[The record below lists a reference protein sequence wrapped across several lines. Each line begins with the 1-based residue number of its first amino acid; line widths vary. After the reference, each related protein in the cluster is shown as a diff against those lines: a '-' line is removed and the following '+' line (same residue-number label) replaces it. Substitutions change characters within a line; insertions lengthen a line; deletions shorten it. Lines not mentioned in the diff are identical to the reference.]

1 MSQRLPPRPNLGH
14 LKKQAKDVLRV
25 FRHRNPRWRLVD
37 AQHALAR
44 GYGFPSWPDLKLHV
58 ESVRQQP
65 PSAVLRT
72 SRLQPADTAG
82 ESPQPAEQEL
92 GPSRHSIVGTW
103 VARPATGSE
112 GHHQYLVGDA
122 VVEFELTDGTLTLT
136 QIAAG
141 AAGREIAMK
150 MVIHAD
156 GQDRPIQFGSE
167 LLLQARW
174 TNGRTLEAI
183 TKHGERIVS
192 RGTWEVSPDGE
203 SLVLSTAGQRVVFGR
218 V

>member
-1 MSQRLPPRPNLGH
+1 MSQRLPPRPNLDH

-58 ESVRQQP
+58 ESVRQPP
-65 PSAVLRT
+65 PSAVLST

-82 ESPQPAEQEL
+82 DSPQAAKQEL
-92 GPSRHSIVGTW
+92 GSSSHLIVGTW
-103 VARPATGSE
+103 IARPATASE
-112 GHHQYLVGDA
+112 DHHNLVGDA
-122 VVEFELTDGTLTLT
+122 VVDFELTDGILTLT

-150 MVIHAD
+150 MVILDD
-156 GQDRPIQFGSE
+156 GQDHPIRFGSE

-174 TNGRTLEAI
+174 TSVRTLEAI
-183 TKHGERIVS
+183 VKHEERIVS
-192 RGTWEVSPDGE
+192 GGTWEVSPDGE

-218 V
+218 A

>member
-1 MSQRLPPRPNLGH
+1 MSQRLPPRPNLSH

-58 ESVRQQP
+58 ESAKA

-72 SRLQPADTAG
+72 SRLQSADTGG
-82 ESPQPAEQEL
+82 ESPQAAEQEF
-92 GPSRHSIVGTW
+92 GPSRHPIVGTW
-103 VARPATGSE
+103 VARPATDSE
-112 GHHQYLVGDA
+112 DDRQDLVGDA

-136 QIAAG
+136 QILAG
-141 AAGREIAMK
+141 AARREIAMK
-150 MVIHAD
+150 LVIHAD

-174 TNGRTLEAI
+174 TSVRTLEATI
-183 TKHGERIVS
+183 KQGERIVS

>member
-1 MSQRLPPRPNLGH
+1 M
-14 LKKQAKDVLRV
+14 
-25 FRHRNPRWRLVD
+25 
-37 AQHALAR
+37 
-44 GYGFPSWPDLKLHV
+44 
-58 ESVRQQP
+58 
-65 PSAVLRT
+65 
-72 SRLQPADTAG
+72 
-82 ESPQPAEQEL
+82 
-92 GPSRHSIVGTW
+92 
-103 VARPATGSE
+103 
-112 GHHQYLVGDA
+112 
-122 VVEFELTDGTLTLT
+122 VEFELTDGTLTLT

-174 TNGRTLEAI
+174 TSVRTLEAI
-183 TKHGERIVS
+183 TKHGERTVS

-203 SLVLSTAGQRVVFGR
+203 SLVLSTAGQRVVFAR